1 VLILAESRNDGEQLL
16 AHLIGQGFETS
27 LHLLES
33 GADWLPHV
41 WEAAPGAIVLDFK
54 LATKRGWE
62 ILKVL
67 KENPKTQPTPVLFFG
82 LSPEADT
89 GSVLEMDYLLKPISS
104 DQLGEALAQQHWPAE
119 AHTPK
124 TILVVDDDPG
134 ILDLHTRMV
143 QSHSAAYRVLKA
155 ADGREALKIIR
166 ETPPDLVLLDLM
178 MPGLDGFGVLE
189 AMRQGETTRNIP
201 VIVLTARVLSEADMA
216 RLNNGVATVLGKGM
230 FTVQE
235 TLRHIEG
242 TLNRNTSLGSVAQR
256 VVRRAMGYLHTHYAE
271 DISREAV
278 AQYVGVSEGYLTR
291 CFRQETGLTL
301 IAYLNRYRI
310 RLAKTLLTGKTQSV
324 TEVALAV
331 GFSNVAYF
339 SRVFHR
345 EVGLWPSEY
354 QRR

>member
-1 VLILAESRNDGEQLL
+1 
-16 AHLIGQGFETS
+16 
-27 LHLLES
+27 
-33 GADWLPHV
+33 
-41 WEAAPGAIVLDFK
+41 
-54 LATKRGWE
+54 
-62 ILKVL
+62 
-67 KENPKTQPTPVLFFG
+67 
-82 LSPEADT
+82 
-89 GSVLEMDYLLKPISS
+89 MDYLLKPISS

-324 TEVALAV
+324 TEVALA
-331 GFSNVAYF
+331 YF